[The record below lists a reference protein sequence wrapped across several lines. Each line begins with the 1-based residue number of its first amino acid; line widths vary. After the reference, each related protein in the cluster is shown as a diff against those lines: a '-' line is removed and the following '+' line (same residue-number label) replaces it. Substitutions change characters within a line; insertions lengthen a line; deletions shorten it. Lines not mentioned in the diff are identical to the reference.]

1 MAGTSLE
8 ALVTSIEVEREQA
21 LKSKERAASEIA
33 SILQSAKKDGRPTLN
48 GEEERTIKREFENHA
63 RAESDIA
70 GIDIK
75 LANARK
81 LQRIEMETDLKLR
94 DSRPVEDDGPTG
106 GRDDLD
112 VQSKRRAPAYDE
124 VARIGAEKRTY
135 NPGNC
140 RKGSEFL
147 ADVIASYAHHDAE
160 SDHRLRAHM
169 REERVERG
177 EYLQKRANVGTSNFA
192 GLVVPQYLTDLYA
205 PAVAALR
212 PFADVC
218 NNHDLPENGMTVNIS
233 RITTTT
239 SVGVQT
245 EGNAA
250 LNTDIDDTLLTE
262 SVQTAAGYADLTRQ
276 AIERGTGVE
285 EVTMDDLMRRYATSL
300 DGTLLNQATT
310 GLTNIA
316 QGTTWDDTTPT
327 VPELWPKFL
336 GAMANQETALLGM
349 AFPDYVVMHSRRW
362 YWLQSYLS
370 STFPFIG
377 QPGIPPQQA
386 GVNNGNGY
394 NQGVRGTLPN
404 GMRVIVDNN
413 IATNGGTG
421 TNQDEIYVVAS
432 SECHL
437 WEDPNAPVFIRA
449 EQPLAHQLAVRLVL
463 YGYFAYS
470 FRRYA
475 NGQQKIAG
483 TGLVPPSF

>member
-1 MAGTSLE
+1 MVTSLE
-8 ALVTSIEVEREQA
+8 NLITSIEVEREHA
-21 LKSKERAASEIA
+21 LRAKERASQTIAGILASA
-33 SILQSAKKDGRPTLN
+33 RSNGHSTLTAD
-48 GEEERTIKREFENHA
+48 EDAEIKREFKNHA
-63 RAESDIA
+63 QAEKDIA
-70 GIDIK
+70 GIEVK

-81 LQRIEMETDLKLR
+81 LQQIELNTDLKLHET
-94 DSRPVEDDGPTG
+94 SEVDDGPTG
-106 GRDDLD
+106 GQGELRN
-112 VQSKRRAPAYDE
+112 QYKARAYDE
-124 VARIGAEKRTY
+124 VARIGQEKRTY

-147 ADVIASYAHHDAE
+147 ADVISSYAHNEEA
-160 SDHRLRAHM
+160 SFRLRAHM

-177 EYLQKRANVGTSNFA
+177 EYLEKRANVGTSNFA

-218 NNHDLPENGMTVNIS
+218 NQHDLPENGMTVNIS

-239 SVGVQT
+239 SVGLQT

-250 LNTDIDDTLLTE
+250 PSSDIDDTLLTE
-262 SVQTAAGYADLTRQ
+262 NVQTAAGYADLTRQ

-300 DGTLLNQATT
+300 DGTLLTQATT
-310 GLTNIA
+310 GLTNVA
-316 QGTTWDDTTPT
+316 QATTFDDTTPT

-336 GAMANQETALLGM
+336 GAMANAEGSLLGM
-349 AFPDYVVMHSRRW
+349 AFPDFVIMHSRRW
-362 YWLQSYLS
+362 YWLQSYLGANY
-370 STFPFIG
+370 PFLS
-377 QPGIPPQQA
+377 QPGIPNNV
-386 GVNNGNGY
+386 GGTVNGNGY
-394 NQGVRGTLPN
+394 NQGVRGVLPN
-404 GMRVIVDNN
+404 GLRVIVDNN
-413 IATNGGTG
+413 IATNGGAG
-421 TNQDEIYVVAS
+421 TNQDEIYVISS

-470 FRRYA
+470 FRRYT

-483 TGLVPPSF
+483 TGLVAPAF

>member
-1 MAGTSLE
+1 MPGTSME
-8 ALVTSIEVEREQA
+8 SLVTSIEVEREHA
-21 LKSKERAASEIA
+21 LKAQERAKQTIA
-33 SILQSAKKDGRPTLN
+33 GILAAARSDGRSNLSD
-48 GEEERTIKREFENHA
+48 EEQAEVRREFENHS
-63 RAESDIA
+63 RAERDVA

-81 LQRIEMETDLKLR
+81 LQQLELATDVKLHER
-94 DSRPVEDDGPTG
+94 SPVEDGPTG
-106 GRDDLD
+106 GRDDLGT
-112 VQSKRRAPAYDE
+112 QYKNRAPAYDE
-124 VARIGAEKRTY
+124 VARIGQEKRTY

-147 ADVIASYAHHDAE
+147 ADVIASYAHHDEE
-160 SDHRLRAHM
+160 SGFRLRAHM

-177 EYLQKRANVGTSNFA
+177 EYLTKRANVGTSNFA

-212 PFADVC
+212 PFADIC

-233 RITTTT
+233 RITTPTA
-239 SVGVQT
+239 VGIQT

-250 LNTDIDDTLLTE
+250 STADIDDTLLTE
-262 SVQTAAGYADLTRQ
+262 TVQTAAGYADLTRQ

-285 EVTMDDLMRRYATSL
+285 EVTMDDLIRRYATAL

-316 QGTTWDDTTPT
+316 QANTWDDTTPT
-327 VPELWPKFL
+327 VPEMWPKFL
-336 GAMANQETALLGM
+336 GAMAAQETNLLGM
-349 AFPDYVVMHSRRW
+349 AFPDYVIMHSRRW

-370 STFPFIG
+370 SSFPFIG
-377 QPGIPPQQA
+377 QPGIPAQNA
-386 GVNNGNGY
+386 GTATSAGY
-394 NQGVRGTLPN
+394 NQGIRGTLPN

-449 EQPLAHQLAVRLVL
+449 EQPLAHQLAVRLVM

-475 NGQQKIAG
+475 NGQQKVAG

>member
-1 MAGTSLE
+1 MGMSLE
-8 ALVTSIEVEREQA
+8 SLITSIEVEREQA
-21 LKSKERAASEIA
+21 NKRKERASQEIA
-33 SILQSAKKDGRPTLN
+33 AILGGAKADQRASLTPAEQKTIDNEFAIHRQA
-48 GEEERTIKREFENHA
+48 EE
-63 RAESDIA
+63 DLA
-70 GIDIK
+70 GIAVK
-75 LANARK
+75 LQNARQ
-81 LQRIEMETDLKLR
+81 LQQIEMHTDLKLNER
-94 DSRPVEDDGPTG
+94 KPVDDGPTG
-106 GRDDLD
+106 GRDDTGT
-112 VQSKRRAPAYDE
+112 QHKARAAYDE
-124 VARIGAEKRTY
+124 VHRIGAEKRTY

-140 RKGSEFL
+140 RKGAEFL
-147 ADVIASYAHHDAE
+147 ADVINSYRHDEEASY
-160 SDHRLRAHM
+160 RLRAHM
-169 REERVERG
+169 KEERVERG
-177 EYLQKRANVGTSNFA
+177 AYLEKRANVGTSNFA

-212 PFADVC
+212 PFADIC
-218 NNHDLPENGMTVNIS
+218 NSHDLPENGMTVNIS
-233 RITTTT
+233 RITTPT
-239 SVGVQT
+239 SVGIQT

-250 LNTDIDDTLLTE
+250 STADIDDTLLTE
-262 SVQTAAGYADLTRQ
+262 TVQTAAGYADLTRQ

-310 GLTNIA
+310 GLGAIA
-316 QGTTWDDTTPT
+316 QSTTWDDTTPT

-370 STFPFIG
+370 NQFPFIG
-377 QPGIPPQQA
+377 QSGMPPQTGGA
-386 GVNNGNGY
+386 ANTNGY

-404 GMRVIVDNN
+404 GLRVIVDNN

-421 TNQDEIYVVAS
+421 TNQDEVYVVAS

-470 FRRYA
+470 FRRYT

-483 TGLVPPSF
+483 TGLVPPTF

>member
-1 MAGTSLE
+1 MATSLE
-8 ALVTSIEVEREQA
+8 QLVTSIEVEREQA
-21 LKSKERAASEIA
+21 IKSKERAAQEITA
-33 SILQSAKKDGRPTLN
+33 ILASAKKDGRASLSA
-48 GEEERTIKREFENHA
+48 EEDSQIKREFERHA
-63 RAESDIA
+63 QAEKDIT
-70 GIDIK
+70 GIDVK

-81 LQRIEMETDLKLR
+81 LQRIEMETDLRLHETT
-94 DSRPVEDDGPTG
+94 PADDGPTG
-106 GRDDLD
+106 GRDD
-112 VQSKRRAPAYDE
+112 VRTQHKARAYDE
-124 VARIGAEKRTY
+124 VARIGQEKRTY
-135 NPGNC
+135 HPGNC

-147 ADVIASYAHHDAE
+147 QDVIASYAHHDEEAGF
-160 SDHRLRAHM
+160 RLRTHM

-192 GLVVPQYLTDLYA
+192 GLVVPQYLTELYA
-205 PAVAALR
+205 PATAALR
-212 PFADVC
+212 PFADIC

-233 RITTTT
+233 RITTAT
-239 SVGVQT
+239 SVAVQT

-250 LNTDIDDTLLTE
+250 SNTDIDDTLLTE
-262 SVQTAAGYADLTRQ
+262 NVQTAAGYADLTRQ

-285 EVTMDDLMRRYATSL
+285 EVTMDDLFRRYSTAL
-300 DGTLLNQATT
+300 DSTLLNQATT

-316 QGTTWDDTTPT
+316 QGNTFDDTTPT

-336 GAMANQETALLGM
+336 GALSGAETALLGM

-370 STFPFIG
+370 ANFPFIG
-377 QPGIPPQQA
+377 QPGIPPQNA
-386 GVNNGNGY
+386 GVATSAGY
-394 NQGVRGTLPN
+394 NQGRRGVLPN
-404 GMRVIVDNN
+404 GLPVIVDNN
-413 IATNGGTG
+413 IATNTGTG

-470 FRRYA
+470 FRRYS

-483 TGLVPPSF
+483 TGLVPPTF

>member
-1 MAGTSLE
+1 MAATSLE
-8 ALVTSIEVEREQA
+8 SLITSIEVEREHA
-21 LKSKERAASEIA
+21 NRSKERATQAIAGILASA
-33 SILQSAKKDGRPTLN
+33 RKDGRSTLSPD
-48 GEEERTIKREFENHA
+48 EQTEIDREFRNHKNAEN
-63 RAESDIA
+63 DLT
-70 GIDIK
+70 GIEVK
-75 LANARK
+75 LRNARK
-81 LQRIEMETDLKLR
+81 LQQIDMATDLQLR
-94 DSRPVEDDGPTG
+94 DTSEVDDGPTG
-106 GRDDLD
+106 GRGDID
-112 VQSKRRAPAYDE
+112 VQNKRRGPAYDE
-124 VARIGAEKRTY
+124 VARIGQEKRTY

-140 RKGSEFL
+140 RKGAEFL
-147 ADVIASYAHHDAE
+147 QDVIASYAHHDEEAGF
-160 SDHRLRAHM
+160 RLRGHM

-177 EYLQKRANVGTSNFA
+177 AYLEKRANVGTGNFA

-218 NNHDLPENGMTVNIS
+218 NQHDLPENGMTVNIS

-239 SVGVQT
+239 SVGIQT

-250 LNTDIDDTLLTE
+250 LSTDIDDTLLTE
-262 SVQTAAGYADLTRQ
+262 QVQTAAGYADLTRQ

-300 DGTLLNQATT
+300 DGTLLTQAST
-310 GLTNIA
+310 GLTNVA
-316 QGTTWDDTTPT
+316 AATTYDDTSPT

-336 GAMANQETALLGM
+336 GAMANAEGALLGM
-349 AFPDYVVMHSRRW
+349 AFPDYVIMHSRRW

-370 STFPFIG
+370 STFPFIQ
-377 QPGIPPQQA
+377 QPNIA
-386 GVNNGNGY
+386 GNAGGTSNGSGY
-394 NQGVRGTLPN
+394 NQGVRGVLPN
-404 GMRVIVDNN
+404 GLRVIVDNN
-413 IATNGGTG
+413 IGTGGGVG

-470 FRRYA
+470 FRRYT

-483 TGLVPPSF
+483 TGLVTPAF

>member
-1 MAGTSLE
+1 MGTSLE
-8 ALVTSIEVEREQA
+8 TLITSIEVEREHA
-21 LKSKERAASEIA
+21 NRSKERAAQSIA
-33 SILQSAKKDGRPTLN
+33 GILAAARKDGRSTLSP
-48 GEEERTIKREFENHA
+48 EEDAEIQREFRNHA
-63 RAESDIA
+63 QAEKDIA
-70 GIDIK
+70 GITVK

-81 LQRIEMETDLKLR
+81 LQQIEMNTDLKLH
-94 DSRPVEDDGPTG
+94 DTTEVDDGPTG
-106 GRDDLD
+106 GQNDLRT
-112 VQSKRRAPAYDE
+112 QHKARAYDE
-124 VARIGAEKRTY
+124 VARVGQEKRTY
-135 NPGNC
+135 NPDNC

-147 ADVIASYAHHDAE
+147 RDVVASYSGRDEDAGF
-160 SDHRLRAHM
+160 RLRAHM

-177 EYLQKRANVGTSNFA
+177 AYLEKRANVGTGNFA

-218 NNHDLPENGMTVNIS
+218 NQHDLPENGMTVNIS

-239 SVGVQT
+239 SVGLQT

-250 LNTDIDDTLLTE
+250 PSTDIDDTLLTE
-262 SVQTAAGYADLTRQ
+262 TVQTAAGYADLTRQ

-285 EVTMDDLMRRYATSL
+285 EVTMDDLMRRYATAL

-310 GLTNIA
+310 GLAAVA
-316 QGTTWDDTTPT
+316 QATTFDDTTPT

-336 GAMANQETALLGM
+336 GAMANAEGALLGM
-349 AFPDYVVMHSRRW
+349 AFPDYIVMHSRRW
-362 YWLQSYLS
+362 YWLQSYLGS
-370 STFPFIG
+370 AFPFIG
-377 QPGIPPQQA
+377 QPGIPGNQG
-386 GVNNGNGY
+386 GVANSNGY

-413 IATNGGTG
+413 IATNGGAG
-421 TNQDEIYVVAS
+421 TNQDEIYVIAS

-470 FRRYA
+470 FRRYT

-483 TGLVPPSF
+483 TGLVGPGF